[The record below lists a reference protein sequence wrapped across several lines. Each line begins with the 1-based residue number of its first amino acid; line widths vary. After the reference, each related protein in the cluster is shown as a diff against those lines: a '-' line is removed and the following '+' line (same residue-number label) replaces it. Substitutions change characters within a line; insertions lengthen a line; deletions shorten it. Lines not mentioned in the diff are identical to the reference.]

1 MFYIYF
7 SCFVLCFCVLK
18 NGFSSFRIFC
28 LPVVMYLKKCCFSST
43 KIWEDIFCFFSFCHV
58 SFFFCSLVCIFFFE
72 KRVQN
77 KSFIFEM
84 FFEIPCSSF
93 FSLHF
98 SHEKIST
105 KKFIFVFSLLFFS
118 SLLSQNSSCFSS
130 SSLDL
135 LLLFSFSLKSSFST
149 FLFCHLCSELLCKN
163 LSLLLFSLVPFFV
176 FCVFLSFLSRL
187 FSFFVVYRLF
197 CEHRLVRIVFF

>member
-1 MFYIYF
+1 MFLSF
-7 SCFVLCFCVLK
+7 SVLLFV
-18 NGFSSFRIFC
+18 
-28 LPVVMYLKKCCFSST
+28 
-43 KIWEDIFCFFSFCHV
+43 
-58 SFFFCSLVCIFFFE
+58 FFFE

-77 KSFIFEM
+77 KSFIFEL

-163 LSLLLFSLVPFFV
+163 LSLLLLFSCSFFRFLCFSVFSLPFVLFFLLFTDFFV
-176 FCVFLSFLSRL
+176 NIVLSESSSFKCVSFP
-187 FSFFVVYRLF
+187 SFFDSLF
-197 CEHRLVRIVFF
+197 